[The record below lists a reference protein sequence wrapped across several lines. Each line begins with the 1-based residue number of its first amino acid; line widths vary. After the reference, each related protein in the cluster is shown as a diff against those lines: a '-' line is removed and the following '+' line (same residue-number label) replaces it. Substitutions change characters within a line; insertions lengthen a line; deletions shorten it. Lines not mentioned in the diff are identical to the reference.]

1 MEKQIQVKEEYLEKL
16 NSIKEKG
23 NLAVIELGQIELTK
37 LQLEQRTQNVK
48 QFLNEIHQEETE
60 LTQLL
65 QEEYG
70 TGVLNLENG
79 TFTPQE

>member
-16 NSIKEKG
+16 NTIKEKG
-23 NLAVIELGQIELTK
+23 NSAIIELGQIELAK

-48 QFLNEIHQEETE
+48 QFLNEIHQEETK

-70 TGVLNLENG
+70 TGVLDLENG

>member
-1 MEKQIQVKEEYLEKL
+1 MEKQVKVKEEYLEKL

-23 NLAVIELGQIELTK
+23 NSAIIELGQIELAK

-48 QFLNEIHQEETE
+48 QFLSEIHQEETE

-65 QEEYG
+65 KEEYG
-70 TGVLNLENG
+70 TGVLDLENG

>member
-1 MEKQIQVKEEYLEKL
+1 MEKQIKVKEEHLEKL

-23 NLAVIELGQIELTK
+23 NSAIIELGQIELAK

-65 QEEYG
+65 TEEYG